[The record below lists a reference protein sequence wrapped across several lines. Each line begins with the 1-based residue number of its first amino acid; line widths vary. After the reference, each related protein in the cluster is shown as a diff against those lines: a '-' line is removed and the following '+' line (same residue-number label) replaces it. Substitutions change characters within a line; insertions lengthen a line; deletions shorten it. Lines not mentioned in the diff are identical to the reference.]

1 MWAGSVRACVRVCV
15 RACEETLTAG
25 AFNQRKN
32 TLEPGQNQV
41 LAKTKRTPAKNARRR
56 TFFTHTRTN
65 TQTRNGERRQRTA
78 FGRRVRCVSW
88 AEPGL
93 RVDRAAGIFSFAHA
107 QRSRRGAVRDCTPS
121 RCSGCAGV
129 FSRAADWQRVSFLV
143 MDISRMCGTQS
154 RRVRHSHALRLFHT
168 TKHDSHR
175 LAEWTL
181 LRIAIDP
188 TSLPRLGSALDWQA
202 ILRLH
207 SLFDSVH

>member
-1 MWAGSVRACVRVCV
+1 MWAGSVRACVCVCV

-107 QRSRRGAVRDCTPS
+107 QRSRRGANNCTPS

-129 FSRAADWQRVSFLV
+129 FSRAIGNASLFSLWTFLV
-143 MDISRMCGTQS
+143 CVARSQDVSDTTCSSSISY
-154 RRVRHSHALRLFHT
+154 H
-168 TKHDSHR
+168 
-175 LAEWTL
+175 
-181 LRIAIDP
+181 
-188 TSLPRLGSALDWQA
+188 QA
-202 ILRLH
+202 
-207 SLFDSVH
+207 